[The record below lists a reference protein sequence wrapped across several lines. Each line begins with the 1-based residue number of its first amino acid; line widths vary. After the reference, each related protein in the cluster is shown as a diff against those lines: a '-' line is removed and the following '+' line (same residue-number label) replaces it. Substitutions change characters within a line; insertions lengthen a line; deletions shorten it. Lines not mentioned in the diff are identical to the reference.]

1 MDLCHESITGN
12 GVDRRPFRRPVR
24 SPIGAEFHDSGGQRS
39 RTGSRRTIG
48 KTDRVPFLESTMDD
62 ILAEIQKRS
71 QAIVH
76 ALSAMSDKTLLSP
89 SKLPEWSM
97 LTIAC
102 HLRYGAQTLVRMT
115 SAGLSDRPVAY
126 YPEGRDQQR
135 PTTLLPRP
143 EESPSDVVSSLVI
156 GCEELHRVW
165 RTLDVPSW
173 SRPVNEPAD
182 NPDLGTVD
190 LASLPLL
197 RWTEVEVHGT
207 DLGIGLADWSR
218 PFVQV
223 ALPVRLNWLNYRR
236 TNHRQYDGDLE
247 GSWLLV
253 ASDGPTYLIE
263 VTGTKVESRPADRST
278 PARATIE
285 GSGRDMLALLL
296 GRADMESFEVGGEL
310 AFGAMFSQ
318 AFPGP

>member
-1 MDLCHESITGN
+1 MSLEVSHHVLRMVTPG
-12 GVDRRPFRRPVR
+12 RL
-24 SPIGAEFHDSGGQRS
+24 GASFTAAEASVCGQ
-39 RTGSRRTIG
+39 GSRRTIG
-48 KTDRVPFLESTMDD
+48 KTDRVLFLEPTMDD
-62 ILAEIQKRS
+62 ILAEIQKRT
-71 QAIVH
+71 QEIVH

-89 SKLPEWSM
+89 STLPEWSM

-102 HLRYGAQTLVRMT
+102 HLRYGAHALLRMT

-165 RTLDVPSW
+165 RTLDVVSW
-173 SRPVNEPAD
+173 SRPVEEPAD

-190 LASLPLL
+190 MASLPLL

-207 DLGIGLADWSR
+207 DLGVGLADWSR
-218 PFVQV
+218 LFVQV
-223 ALPVRLNWLNYRR
+223 VLPMRLKWLAYRR
-236 TNHRQYDGDLE
+236 TNHREYDGDLE

-263 VTGTKVESRPADRST
+263 VSGPKVESRPADRST
-278 PARATIE
+278 RARATIE
-285 GSGRDMLALLL
+285 GSGRDVLALLL
-296 GRADMESFEVGGEL
+296 GRADIESFEVGGDL
-310 AFGAMFSQ
+310 AFATMFSQ